1 MSADITSIPES
12 ADEVLAASDVARIWV
27 RHLVSLLLPVNALAF
42 LFTGPHAWYV
52 SPLFMLPVVLAFVLD
67 NSDRVERRQPAADL
81 PAWPFDALVYFL
93 ASLQLAVVFG
103 IGRMFSAQDLFS
115 VDMVVL
121 VTVVGGSSGFS
132 IITAHELIHRRK
144 PWERLLGRLL
154 LCTVL
159 QEHFFT
165 EHLRGHHVRVG
176 TPDDPA
182 TARFGESYRDFYRRT
197 VPGQLRSAW
206 QLEKRRLGDPGMS
219 LLDPRMLRNRIL
231 HGVAVGWGMAFA
243 LAFVCGWVAFAAFVV
258 QAFFA
263 SRLLEAVNYFE
274 HWGLMR
280 SGTRVRPRDSWDTHS
295 WFTYYGLTGLSRH
308 ADHHYEPTRPFQ
320 QLRVQESV
328 PLLPGGYV
336 VTVDQ
341 VMTHNDEFQRLA
353 AAELKRCGLGPFAPG
368 APEGAAAAAEA
379 WLESG
384 SAPSATSQPATGWRA
399 RWQQLPAWLRAGTV
413 ATLFLLGVTLG
424 ARLLGA
430 GTAGTGFL
438 AQLGI
443 NAWILAA
450 FAAAFRLEHRI
461 EGSGSGP
468 LLGWSIA
475 LSLLVALGL
484 AGEWVAALLV

>member
-1 MSADITSIPES
+1 MSADATSIPEE
-12 ADEVLAASDVARIWV
+12 ALAASDVARIWM
-27 RHLVSLLLPVNALAF
+27 RHLVSLLLPVNALVF
-42 LFTGPHAWYV
+42 LFTGPHVWYV
-52 SPLFMLPVVLAFVLD
+52 APWFMLPVVFAFVVD
-67 NSDRVERRQPAADL
+67 RSDRVERRQPAADL

-93 ASLQLAVVFG
+93 GLLQLAAVFG
-103 IGRMFSAQDLFS
+103 IGHLFAAQDLFS

-144 PWERLLGRLL
+144 PWERLFGRLL

-176 TPDDPA
+176 TPEDPA

-197 VPGQLRSAW
+197 VPAQLRSAW
-206 QLEKRRLGDPGMS
+206 RLEKKRLGDPEMS
-219 LLDPRMLRNRIL
+219 LFDARMLRNRIL
-231 HGVAVGWGMAFA
+231 HGAAVGWGMAFA
-243 LAFVCGWVAFAAFVV
+243 LALTCGWVAFAAFVV

-320 QLRVQESV
+320 QLRVQEGV
-328 PLLPGGYV
+328 PMLPSGYV
-336 VTVDQ
+336 VTTDW
-341 VMTHNDEFQRLA
+341 VMAKNDEFQRLA
-353 AAELKRCGLGPFAPG
+353 AAELKRCRLGPFAPG
-368 APEGAAAAAEA
+368 APEEAAAAAEA
-379 WLESG
+379 WLK
-384 SAPSATSQPATGWRA
+384 APPSSPATGWRGA
-399 RWQQLPAWLRAGTV
+399 WQGLPAWLRASAV

-424 ARLLGA
+424 ARLLGGAA
-430 GTAGTGFL
+430 GAGFL
-438 AQLGI
+438 AHLAT

-450 FAAAFRLEHRI
+450 FVAAFRLQKRI
-461 EGSGSGP
+461 EDSGSGP
-468 LLGWSIA
+468 LLAWSIA
-475 LSLLVALGL
+475 LSLLVAIGL
-484 AGEWVAALLV
+484 AGQWLGSLFV